1 MRPLQLTMSAFG
13 SYAGETNIDFEK
25 LGEKGLY
32 LICGDIGAGKTTI
45 FDAITFALFGEA
57 TGDRRKADMFRSQY
71 ADPAAETFVRLKFLY
86 GGKTYEVKRN
96 PAYMRAGRR
105 DPAKMTE
112 VNAKADLILP
122 DGRVESGS
130 RNVTLK
136 IVEILGVDAGQ
147 FSQIAMIAQGD
158 FYKLITSDT
167 ATRQKI
173 FRQVFGTKLYDRFQ
187 ETLKEKTK
195 NVAIERKKVKQSIKQ
210 YVDGVL
216 CDDTNALNIDLKK
229 IQSDTSDEVMIV
241 DVMTL
246 LDEIL
251 KADETAYKRLG
262 EEKTAAE
269 KRQEA
274 VAAAL
279 VKANTQKT
287 ARETLA
293 TATAQLKEKEP
304 LFEEL
309 KKACAEAEKK
319 KPDVDKLKEQ
329 AAAIEATL
337 SDYDGLANAEK
348 VLKDTRDGQR
358 QKEAQ
363 KQTDQKKVEQLK
375 EELEALKKELGT
387 LKDAGKKSAEI
398 EGKLTELSRVAEGF
412 DTIQKSYKDLDVLEA
427 QQNRKKATY
436 ATLQAEANEKN
447 TVAKTLRASFNDEQ
461 AGIMAQA
468 LSDGD
473 PCPVCG
479 STAHPHKAE
488 KTEGAP
494 DEADVKAAEEAAQVA
509 QEKANQASAAAGEAR
524 GQYDTALNA
533 LLDEAKKQLGVTAL
547 ADVLPAIEKKSSALQ
562 EEQRKLEAERAEE
575 TRREKRKEAVDS
587 AIPEKERQHAA
598 LVDAVAKTKADLA
611 ALTATETSLLEKQQ
625 ELKEKLAFESKTAA
639 KGKADELKA
648 AAQTLQNSIEAAK
661 TKRDECKTEIETMK
675 AQIKTA
681 SDLLKDAEEV
691 DVAALTEENAACE
704 ARKNELAKKMQA
716 VHTRLDTNTRA
727 KTSIAGKSAELETF
741 DREYTMLASLS
752 NTASGNLTGKPRI
765 NLETYVQMF
774 YFDRILQRANVHLFK
789 MSGGKYDFKRHAI
802 ALDDKS
808 GNGQVG
814 LELDVID
821 HYNGSERSAKSLSGG
836 ESFIASLSL
845 ALGMSEEIQASS
857 GGVRLDTMF
866 VDEGF
871 GTLDEET
878 LNQATA
884 ALISLSESNRLI
896 GIISHVADFQSK
908 IDKQIV
914 VKKEASGGSSATVV
928 V

>member
-13 SYAGETNIDFEK
+13 SYAGETSIDFEK
-25 LGEKGLY
+25 LGENGLY

-45 FDAITFALFGEA
+45 FDAITFALFGEV
-57 TGDRRKADMFRSQY
+57 TGNRRKADMFRSQY

-86 GGKTYEVKRN
+86 SGKTYEVTRN

-105 DPAKMTE
+105 GPAKMTE
-112 VNAKADLILP
+112 VKAKADLILP
-122 DGRVESGS
+122 DGRVESGP

-167 ATRQKI
+167 AKRQEI
-173 FRQVFGTKLYDRFQ
+173 FRQVFGTEIYDNFQ
-187 ETLKEKTK
+187 AKLKEKAK
-195 NVAIERKKVKQSIKQ
+195 NVAIERKTVKQSIKQ

-216 CDDTNALNIDLKK
+216 CDDTNALSIDLEK

-241 DVMTL
+241 EVMAL
-246 LDEIL
+246 LDAIL
-251 KADETAYKRLG
+251 KADKTVYARLG

-274 VAAAL
+274 VVTAL
-279 VKANTQKT
+279 AKANTQET
-287 ARETLA
+287 ARKTLA
-293 TATAQLKEKEP
+293 TATEQLKEKEP

-309 KKACAEAEKK
+309 KKACVAAEKK
-319 KPDVDKLKEQ
+319 KPDVEKLKEQ
-329 AAAIEATL
+329 ATAIEATL

-348 VLKDTRDGQR
+348 ALKDTRDGKR

-363 KQTDQKKVEQLK
+363 QKAD
-375 EELEALKKELGT
+375 EEKTERLQQELDALKKESAM
-387 LKDAGKKSAEI
+387 LKDVGKKSAEI
-398 EGKLTELSRVAEGF
+398 AGKLADLSRVAEGL
-412 DTIQKSYKDLDVLEA
+412 DTMQKSYTDLAALEA
-427 QQNRKKATY
+427 QQNEKKATY

-447 TVAKTLRASFNDEQ
+447 SVAKTLRASFNDEQ

-494 DEADVKAAEEAAQVA
+494 DEADVKAAEEAAEVA
-509 QEKANQASAAAGEAR
+509 QKKANQASAAASEAN
-524 GQYDTALNA
+524 GKYDTAKNA
-533 LLDEAKKQLGVTAL
+533 LLDEAKKQLDVTAL
-547 ADVLPAIEKKSSALQ
+547 ADVAPAIKAKLDALQ

-575 TRREKRKEAVDS
+575 NRKETRKEAVDN
-587 AIPEKERQHAA
+587 AIPEKERQKEA
-598 LVDAVAKTKADLA
+598 LVEAIGKIKENLA
-611 ALTATETSLLEKQQ
+611 ALEAKETGLLEQQQ
-625 ELKEKLAFESKTAA
+625 ELKKKLAFESKAAA
-639 KGKADELKA
+639 KSKVDELKT
-648 AAQTLQNSIEAAK
+648 AAQNLQNDIEAAK
-661 TKRDECKTEIETMK
+661 TKRDDCEKEITNIK
-675 AQIKTA
+675 AQIKAA

-691 DVAALTEENAACE
+691 DVAALTEENEKCE
-704 ARKNELAKKMQA
+704 ERKNELAKKMQV

-727 KTSIAGKSAELETF
+727 KTSIAGKSAELEKL
-741 DREYTMLASLS
+741 DGEYTMLASLS
-752 NTASGNLTGKPRI
+752 NTASGELTGKPRI

-821 HYNGSERSAKSLSGG
+821 HYNGSERSVKSLSGG